1 MNTQPATKRN
11 TQYPISA
18 LLSDPYRLLLV
29 AAILVYVWLFAG
41 LAFDQHAGMRT
52 HKADLGQMD
61 QAIWNTSQGRFVEEV
76 KDDFVSTRLT
86 DHVEPIFLLLAPVL
100 WLWDDVR
107 ALLLLQVMAV
117 ALGAL
122 PLYALAL
129 EKLDQLLPP
138 RQRGQIWQREP
149 LQQMTRPLA
158 LAVGL
163 AWLLSPQLQSAVLTE
178 LHAIP
183 FAAPL
188 IVWAFWAV
196 EKQRWRQFFIAALL
210 VALVKEEAALL
221 SAGLSLWALWRN
233 LRNTQ
238 YAIRNL
244 QSPIFLLLLSLLW
257 FYTATFVIVPAHAAP
272 VYASAESLYFQRYGA
287 LGDSPVDIFK
297 SFFTQPGLVWQIA
310 TEPARLAY
318 LWRLLAGFGLFALL
332 APEILLLCAPVFL
345 ANLLSA
351 YPAQYYGEFHYS
363 APIVPYFAVAAA
375 YGLARLWRAADAMTP
390 RPSPPT
396 TGCCPAL

>member
-1 MNTQPATKRN
+1 VNKQPATKRN

-29 AAILVYVWLFAG
+29 AAILVYIWLFAG
-41 LAFDQHAGMRT
+41 LAFEQHAGMRT

-76 KDDFVSTRLT
+76 KDDFLSTRLT
-86 DHVEPIFLLLAPVL
+86 DHVEPIFLLIAPVL

-129 EKLDQLLPP
+129 EKLDQLLPD
-138 RQRGQIWQREP
+138 RQRGHIWQREP
-149 LQQMTRPLA
+149 LQQLTRPLA

-196 EKQRWRQFFIAALL
+196 EKRKSRQFILAALL
-210 VALVKEEAALL
+210 LASVKEEAALL

-244 QSPIFLLLLSLLW
+244 RNSDRWQQHRFPKSSPWAI
-257 FYTATFVIVPAHAAP
+257 TALNDRKGVCSAAMCWPRPAHRSGP
-272 VYASAESLYFQRYGA
+272 GSAIC
-287 LGDSPVDIFK
+287 P
-297 SFFTQPGLVWQIA
+297 
-310 TEPARLAY
+310 RLAGRITTSS
-318 LWRLLAGFGLFALL
+318 LPSTVTSWNWGPRRATCPSSALTRLTWQAF
-332 APEILLLCAPVFL
+332 CW
-345 ANLLSA
+345 N
-351 YPAQYYGEFHYS
+351 
-363 APIVPYFAVAAA
+363 
-375 YGLARLWRAADAMTP
+375 RT
-390 RPSPPT
+390 
-396 TGCCPAL
+396 